1 MIKAYADPCWSAD
14 HYLLDHVSMYVH
26 LLRADLALLVKSQ
39 LGCSSCILH
48 VFKSQWA
55 YISVSSTLRA
65 LMAL

>member
-1 MIKAYADPCWSAD
+1 
-14 HYLLDHVSMYVH
+14 MYFH